1 MNPKNLTPIFVFLFT
16 IFFYPTQAQQLNTVK
31 LDSFFNAVSANS
43 QVMGSVMIAKDGKSL
58 YEKIIG
64 YSQIDGDKKVPA
76 SLQTQ
81 YRIGSISKTFT
92 AVMIFQLIEEKKI
105 SLNTKISRFFP
116 QMPNADRITIE
127 QLLTHTSGLSDHVN
141 ENREWITN
149 PHTKAELL
157 NKIAQVKPHFE
168 PGEKQQYSNGGYLL
182 LGYIVEKL
190 TGKSYQAALKQRIID
205 KIGLKSTV
213 AATINNSQILEAR
226 PYSFNGS
233 WLPIKDIYFP
243 NIIGVGDILS
253 KPQDLSIFIN
263 ALVTGKLVSTQ
274 SYTEMKTFKDK
285 NLFGMGLLRSPF
297 YEKTLIGHN
306 GGTYGSYSA
315 MYIVPEDGA
324 TFTITTNG
332 MNYALN
338 DVLLVLLK
346 AYYNRPYQVPI
357 LLKDSDLN
365 ELLGNYQSEEMPLK
379 ISITKSGSVLI
390 AQASGQPAFSLDVVS
405 RNDFK
410 REQYD
415 VLLKF
420 DRTKREMTLV
430 QGGKS
435 YRYVIIK

>member
-1 MNPKNLTPIFVFLFT
+1 MNSKNLTPIFVFLFT

-205 KIGLKSTV
+205 KIGLKNTV

-253 KPQDLSIFIN
+253 TPQDLSIFIN

-346 AYYNRPYQVPI
+346 AYYNHPYQVPI

-390 AQASGQPAFSLDVVS
+390 AQASGQPAFSLDVIS